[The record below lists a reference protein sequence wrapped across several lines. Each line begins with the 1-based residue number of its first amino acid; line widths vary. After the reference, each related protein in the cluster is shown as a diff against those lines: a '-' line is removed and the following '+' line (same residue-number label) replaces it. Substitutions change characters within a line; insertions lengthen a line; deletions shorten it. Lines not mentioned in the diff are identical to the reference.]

1 MGDETSNE
9 REWGTVKVVESNEEA
24 ILVAGYL
31 NSNGIPAEVESLH
44 VEELPVNLGGL
55 GEVRVRVPAD
65 RLAEAQALLDASE
78 AGSAS
83 DPGNA
88 GDAGGAD
95 DAADAGGQA
104 ERGDPDE

>member
-1 MGDETSNE
+1 MGDETSDE